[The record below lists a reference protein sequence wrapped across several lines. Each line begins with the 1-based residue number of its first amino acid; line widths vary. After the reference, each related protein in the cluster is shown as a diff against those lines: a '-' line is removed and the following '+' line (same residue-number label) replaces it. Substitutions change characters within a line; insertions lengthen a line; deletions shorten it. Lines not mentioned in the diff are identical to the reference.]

1 MYMIYG
7 ITDCPSCLYAQA
19 TLMDKG
25 KEFTFVSMDFSPSY
39 REKVKRDFGWET
51 FPIIALHYGEG
62 LNDFTVI
69 GGFTELRKALLWDPM
84 VSQST

>member
-19 TLMDKG
+19 LLMDKD
-25 KEFTFVSMDFSPSY
+25 KEYTFVSMDFSPSY
-39 REKVKRDFGWET
+39 RKKVKRNFGWET
-51 FPIIALHYGEG
+51 FPIIVLHN
-62 LNDFTVI
+62 LNDFTDSHVI
-69 GGFTELRKALLWDPM
+69 GGFYELNKSLLWDPM

>member
-19 TLMDKG
+19 MLMDRG
-25 KEFTFVSMDFSPSY
+25 KEYTFVSMDFSPSY
-39 REKVKRDFGWET
+39 REKIKRDFGWET
-51 FPIIALHYGEG
+51 FPIIALHHGEN
-62 LNDFTVI
+62 LSDFTVV
-69 GGFTELRKALLWDPM
+69 GGFTELRKSLLWDPM

>member
-19 TLMDKG
+19 MLMDRD
-25 KEFTFVSMDFSPSY
+25 KEYTFVSMDFSPSY
-39 REKVKRDFGWET
+39 REKIKRDFGWKT
-51 FPIIALHYGEG
+51 FPIIALHHGES

-69 GGFTELRKALLWDPM
+69 GGFTELRKSLLWDPM